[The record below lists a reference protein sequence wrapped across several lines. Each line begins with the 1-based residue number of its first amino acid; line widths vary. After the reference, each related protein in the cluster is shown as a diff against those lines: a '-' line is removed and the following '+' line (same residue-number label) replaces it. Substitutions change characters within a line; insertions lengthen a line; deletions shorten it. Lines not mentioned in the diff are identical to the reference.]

1 MIILGLDPSLSATGY
16 SIIQSTN
23 EGMQTLAYGSIRTKS
38 RELISH
44 RLKTISD
51 EIEKI
56 VNIYH
61 PDQAVLEECFLGQ
74 NAKIALL
81 LGEVRGAIL
90 LMLRRLQISIF
101 GYSPK
106 TVKLAIV
113 GYGAASKGQVQSMIQ
128 KILCLSNVPKSHDVT
143 DAMAVA
149 ICHIHHQ
156 GSGIEKYL

>member
-23 EGMQTLAYGSIRTKS
+23 EGMLPLAYGSIRTKS
-38 RELISH
+38 RELISN
-44 RLKTISD
+44 RLQIISD

-56 VNIYH
+56 VNTYH
-61 PDQAVLEECFLGQ
+61 PDQAVLEECFLGK
-74 NAKIALL
+74 NAKTALL

-101 GYSPK
+101 GYSAK
-106 TVKLAIV
+106 TVKLAVV
-113 GYGAASKGQVQSMIQ
+113 GYGAASKCQVQSMIQ
-128 KILCLSNVPKSHDVT
+128 KILCLSEVPKSHDAT

-149 ICHIHHQ
+149 ICHIHHR
-156 GSGIEKYL
+156 GSGVEKYI